1 MKPFRLLFSFA
12 LLLSAVALG
21 RAESVAPTAAPAW
34 ALPDVNGKIIHSE
47 QFKGKVV
54 VVDFWATWCP
64 PCREEIPGYI
74 KLQEKYGKDGLVI
87 VGVSLDRKGAAVVKP
102 FMEKQGMNYVV
113 VIGDDETVEAFGGF
127 NAIPTTFIIDRQG
140 MIRDK
145 KTGAEETAKYEKTL
159 QQYLD

>member
-140 MIRDK
+140 NIRDK
-145 KTGAEETAKYEKTL
+145 KTGAVPTAEYEKTL
-159 QQYLD
+159 KQYLN